1 MSRIILASGSPRR
14 KELLNQIGIEFEVI
28 TSTCEENAKAE
39 LPGELVKILS
49 MTKAADVA
57 GKIEKEAD
65 DDVLIIGA
73 DTVVVCNGEI
83 LGKPKNEQDAFD
95 MLKKLQG
102 KTHSVFTGVTLISL
116 RSGKE
121 LFHSFDAETK
131 VKVSL
136 MNDDEIRNYIS
147 SGEPMDKAG
156 AYGIQ
161 GVFAKYIEGI
171 EGDYYNVVGLPI
183 SRLYQELK
191 MFL

>member
-28 TSTCEENAKAE
+28 TSTCEENARAE

-116 RSGKE
+116 RYGKE

>member
-28 TSTCEENAKAE
+28 KSTCEENAKAE

-116 RSGKE
+116 RYGKE

-161 GVFAKYIEGI
+161 GVFAKYIEEI

-191 MFL
+191 IFL